1 MATIILWTIFYIIT
15 GIFIIFYFIKEKYV
29 TNYIYK
35 LSDKIL
41 DKLYFEKEEYKEK
54 NKVLFILNI
63 LAMLLILFTVIF
75 VDKTPNEYV
84 KIKIYALIALFI
96 INAGVIL
103 LRKYDSFLIITNI
116 VIIVA
121 GQGLFNINDKL
132 LYFLL
137 FIMILLDILIIY
149 IDKDRMIK
157 GIKSILNGIFLLI
170 MIFIIQNYYIGNFV
184 IPTGSMIP
192 TIEVQDRIFSNN
204 IIYKFKK
211 PSVGDIIAFKE
222 PVNNRDMYTKRITGK
237 SGDIFTLDN
246 NNEILLN
253 GENSELNRKYSE
265 KGLLFKNNKIYIP
278 KKGDEVSISYIIKY
292 DLVRGNANIISKE
305 EFLANYTND
314 FNFSKDMHYP
324 NGLDLDAKYVYIMT
338 IKGKEDYT
346 ILPILDFKEDKDT
359 MLSLLRGNYIILKD
373 NYYMAM
379 GDNTDNSFD
388 SRYFGYISEKRI
400 KGRLSLRW
408 MPFNRIGFVK

>member
-15 GIFIIFYFIKEKYV
+15 GVFIIFYFIKEKYV